1 MDKEFDI
8 DAEYEKLHGPVSRK
22 MLFDEEEYIVLRKE
36 IVDGAG
42 VAHSHYFADEKTL
55 NRGQFLRKKFHGI
68 PLPFEGVKLIPYHE
82 LMLAKAI
89 EDAKKAGRHLYF
101 LRKVEKEKLIVHA
114 AGYFDNRY
122 YVNGYIFK
130 VLEWSFTFRPPQNTG
145 SADLLRG
152 CSMRHGNIYCEKNR
166 WSYLSPSIAA
176 ERYLG
181 DEADSLKWVDDDGLS
196 LAYDKNNSN
205 SFIEQVVPKSI
216 DSQNELHLVKKEEE
230 RPKKSFILDEVIRE
244 KEEPIAEKKP
254 KKNTHQLFF
263 LSDAPY
269 YQASGYYAQEE
280 GFFYICEGSVVSE
293 EGAISSR
300 RQRFLDKACQKLG
313 YGWKVVKNAKCENAT
328 GAAYYVTGL
337 LDADYTFWRDLNG
350 KYLKDYF
357 PDVFSLGGES
367 FKQYEVRAFPV
378 TRDNLDTLKSK
389 IRWGAHA
396 FYLRNVIGESD
407 LYDSKGHYNPQ
418 TGQFILKGGSLLSA
432 TTKTIKFAQSN
443 VGLLRENIISENC
456 IREKYGYRLMSDE
469 ECKDPIYAASIVMGR
484 TINGWEVWKDKK
496 GMCISDYLE

>member
-1 MDKEFDI
+1 MDKELDI

-42 VAHSHYFADEKTL
+42 VAHSHYFADEKSS

-89 EDAKKAGRHLYF
+89 EDAKKAGRHLYY

-181 DEADSLKWVDDDGLS
+181 DEAASLKWVDDDGKS
-196 LAYDKNNSN
+196 LAYDNNNSN
-205 SFIEQVVPKSI
+205 SFIEQVVPSC
-216 DSQNELHLVKKEEE
+216 SGNQTELHFVEKEEE
-230 RPKKSFILDEVIRE
+230 GPKKNFILDEVIHE
-244 KEEPIAEKKP
+244 KEEPIVAKP
-254 KKNTHQLFF
+254 KKNTHPLFF
-263 LSDAPY
+263 LSNAPY
-269 YQASGYYAQEE
+269 YQATGYYAQEE
-280 GFFYICEGSVVSE
+280 GFFYICEGSIVSE
-293 EGAISSR
+293 EGVISTR
-300 RQRFLDKACQKLG
+300 RLRFLDKACQKLG
-313 YGWKVVKNAKCENAT
+313 YGWKVIKNAKCENAT
-328 GAAYYVTGL
+328 GAAYYVTGQ
-337 LDADYTFWRDLNG
+337 LDADYTLWRDLNG
-350 KYLKDYF
+350 KFLKDYY
-357 PDVFSLGGES
+357 PNVFSLSGGS
-367 FKQYEVRAFPV
+367 SKQYEVRAVPV
-378 TRDNLDTLKSK
+378 SRDTLDALKSK
-389 IRWGAHA
+389 IRWGAHV
-396 FYLRNVIGESD
+396 FYLRNDIGESD
-407 LYDSKGHYNPQ
+407 LYDSKGYYDPQ
-418 TGQFILKGGSLLSA
+418 TGKFILKEGSLLSI

-443 VGLLRENIISENC
+443 VGLLRKNIISENC
-456 IREKYGYRLMSDE
+456 IREKNGYRLISDE
-469 ECKDPIYAASIVMGR
+469 ECKNPIYAASIVMGK
-484 TINGWEVWKDKK
+484 TTNGWEVWKDKK